1 MDTASHI
8 EPTAIKIAFQKA
20 KAPGKAKIKADL
32 AKGTTKAKTAT
43 TPAGKRKFAAKIKAA
58 QKTQSKLTAPGEF
71 ARCRAIAGGDVS
83 AGLLLHRIAILWRS
97 INPKMTLSG
106 TGQEYLA
113 MTQADW
119 GISAGVEPS
128 AIRNYAIPR
137 LKKYAHEIVEI
148 EVHGRG
154 ASKKTWVRFN
164 PDAYRSALDTA
175 GYELK
180 ISAENGATLY
190 T

>member
-1 MDTASHI
+1 MDTAAHI
-8 EPTAIKIAFQKA
+8 ELTPVQIAIQKA
-20 KAPGKAKIKADL
+20 TASGTAKIKADL

-43 TPAGKRKFAAKIKAA
+43 TPAGKQKFAAKIKAA
-58 QKTQSKLTAPGEF
+58 QKTQSTMTSPGEF

-83 AGLLLHRIAILWRS
+83 AGLLLYRIAYLWTKITS
-97 INPKMTLSG
+97 KMTLSG

-119 GISAGVEPS
+119 GMSAGVEPS

-180 ISAENGATLY
+180 ISAENGAALY